1 MRTNLFTVNYAFNK
15 SCCFWKKLL
24 ANVTM
29 SAIRIKSQHCQ
40 LVSSGKQLRVEVS
53 WNHSKRS
60 HVSDHIA
67 HGIFPFYF
75 FFLLFLF
82 FPSNW
87 SSTPIFTSLQAFT
100 DPTLYR
106 VWATDLQRNK
116 HLPHFPLLLLSLQ
129 KLGLSVMST
138 YGYTLHFE
146 KLSVCGEKKL
156 KCFLFYK
163 NGRK

>member
-1 MRTNLFTVNYAFNK
+1 MDLFTYHCASMRTNLFTVNYAFNK

-75 FFLLFLF
+75 FFFYFFFFLLTEVQPLFL
-82 FPSNW
+82 PPCRLSLTQH
-87 SSTPIFTSLQAFT
+87 STESEPRISRGTNICPIFPFCCSHCRSWDCL
-100 DPTLYR
+100 
-106 VWATDLQRNK
+106 
-116 HLPHFPLLLLSLQ
+116 
-129 KLGLSVMST
+129 
-138 YGYTLHFE
+138 
-146 KLSVCGEKKL
+146 
-156 KCFLFYK
+156 
-163 NGRK
+163 